1 MSPPPQTP
9 YTRFPDRDLFDRA
22 RAYLS
27 SAGPLPHRQVVDL
40 LLRAEGD
47 PALSSKI
54 LACDRAPPS
63 GRGSVSVPTE
73 SLGGRKPRDIGV
85 AVRQN
90 AKIYNLSRGS
100 VHPPDAADSAQ
111 VSA

>member
-22 RAYLS
+22 RALLS
-27 SAGPLPHRQVVDL
+27 SAGPPLHRQVVDL

-47 PALSSKI
+47 PALSSQI
-54 LACDRAPPS
+54 LACARAPSS
-63 GRGSVSVPTE
+63 GRGSVSVPID
-73 SLGGRKPRDIGV
+73 SLRGTRPRDIA
-85 AVRQN
+85 AVVRHN
-90 AKIYNLSRGS
+90 AKIHNLSRGS

-111 VSA
+111 VRA